1 MRNLFRLKNNKLHPA
16 CAIYEGVS
24 TCKEKYIG
32 ETKRNVEIPWIEHSG
47 INKISEPSRHLK
59 SHSAHAFTRKVLMTV
74 SINDRARKNL
84 GASFIVLSRLTLNEQ
99 IDSKK
104 LLLFPDGFT

>member
-1 MRNLFRLKNNKLHPA
+1 MRNLFRLKSNKLHPA

-32 ETKRNVEIPWIEHSG
+32 ETKRNVEIPRIEHSG

-59 SHSAHAFTRKVLMTV
+59 SHSAIGRVLV
-74 SINDRARKNL
+74 LVKSHFNDCIN
-84 GASFIVLSRLTLNEQ
+84 
-99 IDSKK
+99 
-104 LLLFPDGFT
+104 